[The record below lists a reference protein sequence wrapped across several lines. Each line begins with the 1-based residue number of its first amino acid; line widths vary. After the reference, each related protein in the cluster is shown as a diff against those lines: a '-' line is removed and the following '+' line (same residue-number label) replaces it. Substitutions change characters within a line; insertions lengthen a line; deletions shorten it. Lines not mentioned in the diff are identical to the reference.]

1 MSILSGRDCTALS
14 FPGRCGKG
22 VGLYAFCGMVS
33 VPVRIYLGK
42 YTAAEAFS
50 FIGLQIVWVAL
61 LGIGVMAFYRFAIK
75 KVVVQ
80 GG

>member
-1 MSILSGRDCTALS
+1 MLKENSVWLREKPVAVCSA
-14 FPGRCGKG
+14 
-22 VGLYAFCGMVS
+22 GMVS
-33 VPVRIYLGK
+33 VPVHIYLGK

-50 FIGLQIVWVAL
+50 FIGLQIIWVAL